1 MKVLLVGEFSRL
13 HNSLKEGLQE
23 LGHEVY
29 ILGHQDGFKNYPV
42 DFPIQKKWDSGFLKK
57 IKVTVHTIFGF
68 DISSYC
74 TYIQF
79 NKNKSKFTGF
89 DVIQLINE
97 NSFYCQYYYEKKIL
111 DFLFQNNSKT
121 YLLSSGYDYLNVK
134 YCFEN
139 PNYKSGIQGYLAG
152 KINPK
157 SFENV
162 LKFRTASFKKLHQ
175 FIYSNIQGIIASDI
189 DYHIPLLQ
197 NSKYLGLIPNPVN
210 TIKIDFQP
218 LRISDT
224 IIIFHGINEANYY
237 KKGNDYFEKAL
248 SIIEKK
254 YDNTVQII
262 TTRNIPYS
270 TYIDLYNSAHVVLDQ
285 TYANDQGYNA
295 LEAMAKG
302 KVVFTGAE
310 KEFTAH
316 YNVTERVCINA
327 LPDIDYLVHELSF
340 LIENP
345 NEIIAIG
352 KRARAFIEKEHNYIL
367 IANKYLEVWNSKT
380 TSY

>member
-23 LGHEVY
+23 LDHEVY

-42 DFPIQKKWDSGFLKK
+42 DFPIEKKWDSGFLKK
-57 IKVTVHTIFGF
+57 IKVTVHSIFGF
-68 DISSYC
+68 DISSYL

-89 DVIQLINE
+89 DVVQLINE
-97 NSFYCQYYYEKKIL
+97 NSFYCHYYFEKKIL
-111 DFLFQNNSKT
+111 KFLFKNNKKIF
-121 YLLSSGYDYLNVK
+121 LLSSGYDYLNVK

-139 PNYKSGIQGYLAG
+139 PGFKSSIQGYSAG
-152 KINPK
+152 RISQK

-162 LKFRTASFKKLHQ
+162 LKFRTVPFKKLHQ

-189 DYHIPLLQ
+189 DYHIPLFK
-197 NSKYLGLIPNPVN
+197 NSKYLGLIPNPIN
-210 TIKIDFQP
+210 TAKIDFQP
-218 LRISDT
+218 LIISNN

-248 SIIEKK
+248 RIIGEKYGSK
-254 YDNTVQII
+254 VEII
-262 TTRNIPYS
+262 TTRNIPYA
-270 TYIDLYNSAHVVLDQ
+270 TYIELYNKAHILLDQ

-310 KEFTAH
+310 KKFTEH
-316 YNVTERVCINA
+316 YHLAERVCINA
-327 LPDIDYLVHELSF
+327 LPDVDYLVKELSF

-345 NEIIAIG
+345 NEIIIIG
-352 KRARAFIEKEHNYIL
+352 KRARAFIEKEHDYIK
-367 IANKYLEVWNSKT
+367 IANKYLETWKKS
-380 TSY
+380 

>member
-42 DFPIQKKWDSGFLKK
+42 DFPIEKIWDNGFLKK
-57 IKVTVHTIFGF
+57 IKVTVNAIFGL
-68 DISSYC
+68 DISSYL
-74 TYIQF
+74 TYLQF
-79 NKNKSKFTGF
+79 KKNKSKFTGF
-89 DVIQLINE
+89 DVVQLVNE

-111 DFLFQNNSKT
+111 DFLFKNNLKT

-139 PNYKSGIQGYLAG
+139 PNYKSGIQRYLAG
-152 KINPK
+152 RINPK
-157 SFENV
+157 SFGNV
-162 LKFRTASFKKLHQ
+162 LKFRTSSFKKLHQ

-189 DYHIPLLQ
+189 DYHIPLLI
-197 NSKYLGLIPNPVN
+197 NSKYSGLIPNAIN
-210 TIKIDFQP
+210 TVKIGFQP
-218 LRISDT
+218 LTISDT

-248 SIIEKK
+248 HIIEKK
-254 YDNTVQII
+254 YESTVEII
-262 TTRNIPYS
+262 TTRDIPYS
-270 TYIDLYNSAHVVLDQ
+270 TYINLYNKAHIVLDQ

-310 KEFTAH
+310 DEFIAY
-316 YNVTERVCINA
+316 YNLNERVCINA
-327 LPDIDYLVHELSF
+327 LPDVEYLVNELSY

-345 NEIIAIG
+345 NEMIAIG
-352 KRARAFIEKEHNYIL
+352 KRARTFIEKEHDYIK
-367 IANKYLEVWNSKT
+367 IAEKYLQVWNSKT

>member
-13 HNSLKEGLQE
+13 HNSLKEGLQQ

-42 DFPIQKKWDSGFLKK
+42 DFTIKKKLDSGFFKK
-57 IKVTVHTIFGF
+57 IKVAVHIIFGF
-68 DISSYC
+68 DISSYL
-74 TYIQF
+74 TYLQF

-89 DVIQLINE
+89 DVVQLVNE
-97 NSFYCQYYYEKKIL
+97 NSFYCQYYFEKKIL

-139 PNYKSGIQGYLAG
+139 TSFKSSIPPYLAT
-152 KINPK
+152 KIKPK

-162 LKFRTASFKKLHQ
+162 LKFRTVSFKKLHQ

-189 DYHIPLLQ
+189 DYHIPLLKI
-197 NSKYLGLIPNPVN
+197 SKYSGLIPNPIN
-210 TIKIDFQP
+210 IAKIDFNP
-218 LRISDT
+218 LTISDKT
-224 IIIFHGINEANYY
+224 IIFHGINEANYY

-248 SIIEKK
+248 HIIEKK
-254 YDNTVQII
+254 YGSKIEII

-270 TYIDLYNSAHVVLDQ
+270 TYINLYNKAHIVLDQ

-310 KEFTAH
+310 KEFTEH
-316 YNVTERVCINA
+316 YNLTERVCINA
-327 LPDIDYLVHELSF
+327 LPDVDYLVSELSF

-352 KRARAFIEKEHNYIL
+352 NRARAFIEKEHDYIK
-367 IANKYLEVWNSKT
+367 IANQYLETWNKA
-380 TSY
+380 